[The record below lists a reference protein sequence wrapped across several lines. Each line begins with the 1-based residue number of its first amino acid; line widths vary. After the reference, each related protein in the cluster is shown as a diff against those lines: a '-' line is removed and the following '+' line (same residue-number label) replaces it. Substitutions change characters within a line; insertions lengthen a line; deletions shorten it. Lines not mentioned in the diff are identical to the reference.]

1 MTASAPDKA
10 VRNSR
15 LKLLLIAAIFAAPML
30 AAGLLT
36 LSGWQ
41 PQAKGHGQPI
51 LPQRNFATEPVVVKL
66 DDGSAYA
73 WRDTQPRMTLL
84 ALTGPDCAAQCL
96 GQLDA
101 MAKARVMLNRNQPRL
116 RLLLVGPLPA
126 GHAASGNR
134 LSLGPNPDASYLVGH
149 DVDGKLAAYAPT
161 AADSVSALLVE
172 SNGTALSLYPSGF
185 DAAGLAQDL
194 QKVIR

>member
-1 MTASAPDKA
+1 MTASPPDKA

-51 LPQRNFATEPVVVKL
+51 LPQRNFAAEPVTVKL
-66 DDGSAYA
+66 ADGSSYA

-84 ALTGPDCAAQCL
+84 ALTGPGCAARCL

-126 GHAASGNR
+126 GQGVSGNR

-149 DVDGKLAAYAPT
+149 DVDGKLAAYMPT
-161 AADSVSALLVE
+161 EPDSVSALLVE
-172 SNGTALSLYPSGF
+172 SNGTALSLYPAGF